1 MFKKTL
7 AFFLKICNYLSMANI
22 KEHSSF
28 YKTVIAAS
36 CICAAFAVAA
46 SAVMF
51 FMPSQNVSNDEIA
64 LIEVPEIPQVLDE
77 TPLKEEAGSRA
88 QNVSWLAEKESF
100 NTIKIES
107 DDGKDPSADKGL
119 ELYRNPLTRVAVE
132 WFYLRV
138 TGNRE
143 VTMAILDAANRED
156 IPLSLA
162 FALCYTESRF
172 NRAARN
178 TNVNG
183 SIDRGLFQLN
193 DRSFPHLGNEDF
205 YNPETSAK
213 FGMSHL
219 RYCLSV
225 ADNETTAIAMYNAGI
240 SRVRNDRTPAS
251 TLRYVGRIASYRAN
265 LESRFAE
272 EVLSHYIQNEQQ
284 VLPVMAR

>member
-64 LIEVPEIPQVLDE
+64 LIEVPEVPQVLDE

-88 QNVSWLAEKESF
+88 QNVSWLAEKDSF